1 MSDHHISAIGQ
12 DFLVVIICI
21 ALLILSA
28 ILFIL
33 CKKRHAV
40 DPDDTSL
47 PAALHAHS
55 HPLSDIEAATDG
67 FHLSQIVGKGHLGTV
82 YKAISATGDVF
93 AVKRIHPH
101 LVLGNPGVS
110 FSSRIRSLSF
120 ANHPN
125 VVPIVGFSEAPGERV
140 IISEF
145 VGMKSLEYYLHGM
158 TGDGGPPPEALNW
171 GLRLRIAAGAARGL
185 EHLHEGSAPSVVHGC
200 IKPSNV
206 MIEANFGAR
215 VCDYG
220 LTFLMGPSERRG
232 MLGYVDDGEGWGVCK
247 ENDVY
252 GFGVVLL
259 ELLSGRRSEGGLVV
273 EWALPLIR
281 EGKVG
286 EVLEKRVG
294 VPMDMKPLARMAKV
308 ASACVGNGRKSRP
321 SMSHVAAI
329 LSCLEM
335 HPYV

>member
-1 MSDHHISAIGQ
+1 MSHHSSTTAQ
-12 DFLVVIICI
+12 DVLVAIICI
-21 ALLILSA
+21 ALLILSV

-40 DPDDTSL
+40 DTDDTIL
-47 PAALHAHS
+47 PAALHAQS
-55 HPLSDIEAATDG
+55 LPLSEIEAATDG
-67 FHLSQIVGKGHLGTV
+67 FHRSRIVGKGHLGTV
-82 YKAISATGDVF
+82 YKAISATIDVF

-110 FSSRIRSLSF
+110 FSSRIRSLSL

-125 VVPIVGFSEAPGERV
+125 VVPIIGFSEAPGERV

-145 VGMKSLEYYLHGM
+145 VGMKSLEYHLHGM
-158 TGDGGPPPEALNW
+158 TGDGLPPPEPLNW
-171 GLRLRIAAGAARGL
+171 GIRIRIAAGVARGV
-185 EHLHEGSAPSVVHGC
+185 EHLHEGNAPGVVHGC

-206 MIEANFGAR
+206 MIDTNFGAG

-220 LTFLMGPSERRG
+220 LSFLMGPEERRG
-232 MLGYVDDGEGWGVCK
+232 MVGYVDGEGWGVCK

-252 GFGVVLL
+252 AFGVVLL
-259 ELLSGRRSEGGLVV
+259 ELLSGRRSEGGMVV
-273 EWALPLIR
+273 AWALPLIR

-286 EVLEKRVG
+286 EVLDKKLS

-308 ASACVGNGRKSRP
+308 ASACVGNGRKNRP

-329 LSCLEM
+329 LSSLEEY
-335 HPYV
+335 PYV